1 MNPSSMNKYIL
12 AIALLAIFTG
22 SYAQLPTQAEYN
34 ALIDLYNSTNGSNW
48 TNKTGWSTA
57 NPSVVQSVSNW
68 YGVRTDA
75 NGHVTDL
82 DLDGILDFS
91 YVTDNNGY
99 QVYPGNNLVGPL
111 PSSIGN
117 LPWLRIL
124 NFGGNQV
131 SGSIPTEIGQLS
143 SLVWLIGAKN
153 SLTGNIPSSIGNLT
167 NLDRILMEQNQL
179 TGSIPSS
186 IGNLTNL
193 WGLQFFSNSLSG
205 PIPPEMGNLTNLVY
219 LDLSDNQLT
228 GEIPSSLGGLTHAWS
243 IGLHQNKLSGSIP
256 ASLGQLP
263 NIGVLYLSENLLTG
277 TIPSSLSALSTI
289 SDLELSNND
298 LAGAIPTSL
307 GSLLASGKMR
317 VYNNRFTFTDFFPLK
332 DVLVPAGFRVSQ
344 KPAES
349 EMQYSIEEGG
359 TLTFTTDIDRNLQ
372 PECEY
377 QWFRMDNGVKTELSA
392 KSTTGYSITI
402 LANDQVSIT
411 ATYYY
416 EITNPDFSYSKIVG
430 SNKIVTIN
438 TFKPNYIRTIV
449 VQNSGNTTDEYLNEW
464 PNRISYTY
472 FDGLGRPI
480 EEVTV
485 ESTWQETADLVR
497 PIVYDEF
504 DRESKT
510 YLPYAGGV
518 GGEFIRHKLIIGN
531 DGNYIGKAQEFY
543 ASGWAITND
552 SRLYGQNV
560 YEPSPLNRVVRS
572 YGPGEAWAPTS
583 TSEGK
588 FIEHRYESNIHGTT
602 GSLTSEAVIAWKITT
617 DGVPVPESPMEGFIE
632 EGGYYSNGQLSVKV
646 TIDEDGHAVR
656 EYTDKQ
662 GRTVLRKVQA
672 ADAPNDLND
681 PEQWAC
687 TYYIYDDLNNL
698 RTVLPPEGVKQYLSI
713 DQP

>member
-1 MNPSSMNKYIL
+1 MKKYITVV
-12 AIALLAIFTG
+12 ALLTVFAR
-22 SYAQLPTQAEYN
+22 SYAQLPTQAEYS
-34 ALIDLYNSTNGSNW
+34 ALIDLYNSTNGTGW
-48 TNKTGWSTA
+48 TNKTGWSSA
-57 NPSVVQSVSNW
+57 NPAVIQNVSDW

-111 PSSIGN
+111 PASIGN
-117 LPWLRIL
+117 LSWLRIL
-124 NFGGNQV
+124 NFGGNKV

-143 SLVWLIGAKN
+143 SLVWFIGAKN
-153 SLTGNIPSSIGNLT
+153 ALTGNIPSSIGNLT
-167 NLDRILMEQNQL
+167 NLDRIMMEQNQL

-243 IGLHQNKLSGSIP
+243 IGLHNNKLSGSIP

-263 NIGVLYLSENLLTG
+263 NIIVLYLSENLLTG
-277 TIPSSLSALSTI
+277 TIPSSLSALSTV
-289 SDLELSNND
+289 SDLQLSNND
-298 LAGAIPTSL
+298 LAGTIPTSL
-307 GSLLASGKMR
+307 GSLLASNKMKID
-317 VYNNRFTFTDFFPLK
+317 NNRFTFTDFFPLK
-332 DVLVPAGFRVSQ
+332 DVLIPVGYYINQKRAG
-344 KPAES
+344 S
-349 EMQYSIEEGG
+349 ETYHEINEGG
-359 TLTFTTDIDRNLQ
+359 TLSLTTDIDRNLL

-377 QWFRMDNGVKTELSA
+377 YWYKEDNGMTTKLTEP
-392 KSTTGYSITI
+392 STTGHTITI
-402 LANDQVSIT
+402 AADDQVAIT
-411 ATYYY
+411 ASYYY
-416 EITNPDFSYSKIVG
+416 IISNPDFPNSGIVG
-430 SNKIVTIN
+430 SNKRVSIK
-438 TFKPNYIRTIV
+438 TFKPNYIQTIV
-449 VQNSGNTTDEYLNEW
+449 VQNSGNTTDEHLNEW

-472 FDGLGRPI
+472 FDGLGRPM
-480 EEVTV
+480 EEISV
-485 ESTWQETADLVR
+485 ESIDLIR

-504 DRESKT
+504 GRESKT
-510 YLPYAGGV
+510 YLPYAGGK

-531 DGNYIGKAQEFY
+531 DGNYIGQPQ
-543 ASGWAITND
+543 D
-552 SRLYGQNV
+552 SYSEGEILYGQNV

-572 YGPGEAWAPTS
+572 YGPGAAWAPNS

-588 FIEHRYESNIHGTT
+588 FIEYRYESNIHSTT
-602 GSLTSEAVIAWKITT
+602 GSTTNEAVIAWKVTT
-617 DGVPVPESPMEGFIE
+617 DGVPVPGSPVAGFIE
-632 EGGYYSNGQLSVKV
+632 EGGYYSNGQLFVKV
-646 TIDEDGHAVR
+646 TVDEDGHAVR

-713 DQP
+713 AQH